1 MEERKVYTLRQVGAA
16 IKKRIEE
23 ATQGASFWV
32 KAEIAS
38 INVGKH
44 AYLELVQHHGSEK
57 VAVMRGAI
65 WMSALHRIRQEL
77 GSESRHIL
85 KDGVEILFLARAHYH
100 LVYGLSLVI
109 ESIDLSFNI
118 SELERRKRETIAALK
133 EEGLYDLNRFVPLPP
148 VVQRIALVASPGTA
162 ALADFMKH
170 LEQNEHGYRFH
181 VQLFPSVVQGDAAA
195 PALRAAL
202 AAVDPAR
209 FDAAVLIRGGGSKLD
224 LEPYNDLELARAVAH
239 MRLPVLTGI
248 GHDVDI
254 SVLDLIAHGHHKTP
268 TAVADFLVDRM
279 LYFETGMTGM
289 LVHIHNTLLTS
300 FSDRKDRLS
309 TFKEMAAMRPI
320 ARCRLERGQ
329 LHATTGQFARFASDR
344 TALARA
350 ELQGHA
356 QHLGLLPRHKLAQVE
371 EARVRAHSTAL
382 AGIAQR
388 GFQLLLGKLQGMD
401 EAVRFLDPDRLL
413 QRGFSI
419 ARKNGATVTDAG
431 QLRAGDELETTFA
444 HGKAWSTIH
453 KIEPHG
459 KG

>member
-1 MEERKVYTLRQVGAA
+1 MEERKVYTLRQVGTA
-16 IKKRIEE
+16 IKRRIEE
-23 ATQGASFWV
+23 AQSAAFWV
-32 KAEIAS
+32 RAEIAS
-38 INVGKH
+38 INLTKH
-44 AYLELVQHHGSEK
+44 AYLELVQHHEGEK
-57 VAVMRGAI
+57 VAVMRGSI
-65 WMSALHRIRQEL
+65 WMTALHRIRQEL
-77 GSESRHIL
+77 GSDAPHIL
-85 KDGVEILFLARAHYH
+85 KTGVEVLFLARPNFH
-100 LVYGLSLVI
+100 LIYGLSLVI
-109 ESIDLSFNI
+109 EAIDPSFTI
-118 SELERRKRETIAALK
+118 SALERRKRETIATLK
-133 EEGLYDLNRFVPLPP
+133 EEGAYNRNRFIPLPL
-148 VVQRIALVASPGTA
+148 VVQRVALLASPGTA
-162 ALADFMKH
+162 ALADFMQH
-170 LEQNEHGYRFH
+170 LTHNEHGYHFH

-195 PALRAAL
+195 GSLRMALST
-202 AAVDPAR
+202 VDPAA
-209 FDAAVLIRGGGSKLD
+209 FDAVVLIRGGGSKLD

-239 MRLPVLTGI
+239 MPLPVLTGI

-279 LYFETGMTGM
+279 LYFETAMTGM
-289 LVHIHNTLLTS
+289 LVHIHNAMLTS
-300 FSDRKDRLS
+300 FSVRKDRLS
-309 TFKEMAAMRPI
+309 TFKEMTAMRPI

-329 LHATTGQFARFASDR
+329 LHAATGQFARFASDR

-371 EARVRAHSTAL
+371 AARVRAHSTAL

-419 ARKNGATVTDAG
+419 ARKEGVPVTDVG
-431 QLRAGDELETTFA
+431 QLRPGDELETTFA
-444 HGKAWSTIH
+444 HGKTWSTIQ
-453 KIEPHG
+453 KIDPHG